1 MRKRKQNVIN
11 KTNASQAVHANKTND
26 EFIML
31 PTVDF
36 CFKELMNHEN
46 IRKGIIAAILNIHP
60 AEIEKADLMPT
71 ILRKEYEDDKY
82 GVLDVRVKLTDGTQI
97 DFEMQMVYFEYWANR
112 TLFYLGKMYTD
123 QIKEGE
129 GYESLKKCIQVSIF
143 DHVYFKE
150 DDRCYRRITF
160 RDDETNKEYTDL
172 MEIHILELPKLPAEQ
187 QNETS
192 LVQWMRFLG
201 GKSREDFEK
210 MAEKNPE
217 IKEAYDMLDKM
228 SADERKRL
236 EYEERQKLIRDKM
249 WIINGMKQ
257 QCEKA
262 MQEGRKRAIQEARML
277 NIREM
282 LLDNVPLDKIKQYTK
297 ATDEEIENEQKK
309 LNKKSINNC

>member
-1 MRKRKQNVIN
+1 MRKSKHNVTT
-11 KTNASQAVHANKTND
+11 KTGASQADHSKKIND

-36 CFKELMNHEN
+36 CFK
-46 IRKGIIAAILNIHP
+46 G
-60 AEIEKADLMPT
+60 
-71 ILRKEYEDDKY
+71 
-82 GVLDVRVKLTDGTQI
+82 
-97 DFEMQMVYFEYWANR
+97 
-112 TLFYLGKMYTD
+112 
-123 QIKEGE
+123 
-129 GYESLKKCIQVSIF
+129 IQVSIF
-143 DHVYFKE
+143 DHVYFNE
-150 DDRCYRRITF
+150 DDRCYRRIIF
-160 RDDETNKEYTDL
+160 RDDKMNQEYTDL

-187 QNETS
+187 QDETR

-249 WIINGMKQ
+249 WIINGMKH

-262 MQEGRKRAIQEARML
+262 MQEGRERGMREGRLL

-309 LNKKSINNC
+309 LNEEKPI